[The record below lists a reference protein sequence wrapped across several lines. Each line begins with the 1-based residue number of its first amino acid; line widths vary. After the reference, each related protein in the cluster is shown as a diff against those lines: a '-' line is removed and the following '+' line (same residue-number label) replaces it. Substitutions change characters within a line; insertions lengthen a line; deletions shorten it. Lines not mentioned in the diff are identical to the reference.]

1 MDQKEVIFTERIK
14 YLETRCDCLE
24 TRINKEIENCKIEA
38 DLRWKHEATIR
49 DLTERLEQKNKTR
62 HQYYYNERG
71 IEVLEKAWQTL
82 SEMDCILHPHQ
93 ESPLLKELFV
103 IISEQK
109 ELNANYKASK

>member
-1 MDQKEVIFTERIK
+1 MNDAATTILNERIK
-14 YLETRCDCLE
+14 YLETKIDCLE
-24 TRINKEIENCKIEA
+24 NRINKEVDYYRIESEMHEKLRNRIMNDRQIEA
-38 DLRWKHEATIR
+38 
-49 DLTERLEQKNKTR
+49 
-62 HQYYYNERG
+62 
-71 IEVLEKAWQTL
+71 LEKAWQTL